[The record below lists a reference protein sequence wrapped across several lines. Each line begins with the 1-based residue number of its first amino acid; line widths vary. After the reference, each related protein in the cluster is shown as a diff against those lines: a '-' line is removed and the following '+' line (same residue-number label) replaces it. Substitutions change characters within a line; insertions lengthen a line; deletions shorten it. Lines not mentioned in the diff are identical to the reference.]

1 MNRVL
6 GVELPLKDLQ
16 HVKSCFGFAEEGV
29 FKENIQV
36 SILIFVL
43 VDLLFSHACSMAL
56 GKVML
61 VFRLGD
67 PPL

>member
-1 MNRVL
+1 MNRIL
-6 GVELPLKDLQ
+6 GVELPSKDLQ

-29 FKENIQV
+29 FKEKYSGI
-36 SILIFVL
+36 
-43 VDLLFSHACSMAL
+43 DLDLPLFSHACSMAL